1 MERFYRKQI
10 RTYGKFSFEVKIEQS
25 DLFVVCDKNLCEQAH
40 DALRE
45 VRNDIENYITRDNL
59 FAKTL
64 EPHHVPND
72 VPAIIKEMSS
82 ASEKYNVGPMASV
95 AGAVSQYLG
104 RKLDPLCNYI
114 VIENGGDIY
123 FKSDRPITLGIW
135 AGERSPFSGRL
146 KFKLDS
152 PGKSL
157 GICTSSGTVGHS
169 LSFGKAD
176 AVVAVAD
183 CASLADAAATSIANT
198 VKSSNDIEPALER
211 EKERGLLEGL
221 IIVIGDRVGV
231 QGNLELV

>member
-25 DLFVVCDKNLCEQAH
+25 DLFVVCDRNLCRKAH
-40 DALRE
+40 EALRE
-45 VRNDIENYITRDNL
+45 VRADIEDYIRKDPL
-59 FAKTL
+59 LSRTL
-64 EPHHVPND
+64 KPHSVPD
-72 VPAIIKEMSS
+72 DAPAIIKEMSL
-82 ASEKYNVGPMASV
+82 ASLKYNVGPMASV
-95 AGAVSQYLG
+95 AGAVSQYVG
-104 RKLDPLCNYI
+104 RKLDSLCDYI

-123 FKSDRPITLGIW
+123 FKSRNSIILGIW
-135 AGERSPFSGRL
+135 AGEKSPFSGRL
-146 KFKLDS
+146 KFKLHS
-152 PGKSL
+152 TEKPL

-198 VKSSNDIEPALER
+198 IKTTSDIEPALER

-221 IIVIGDRVGV
+221 IIAIGDKVGI